1 MLSVLQMLLSSVLV
15 VTVRQLVVIIVQV
28 LLLLLVGVVLLGM
41 LSLILS
47 RVLVLHWMLVLCWML
62 VLWWM
67 LVLGRVR
74 TRAVRYIEVRLGVEM
89 GRLLARKVIV
99 EELGLLVSG
108 QVMTRLVGNP
118 WSVISCEESQVREL
132 SKRTK
137 SEKLVIELSQSAK

>member
-1 MLSVLQMLLSSVLV
+1 
-15 VTVRQLVVIIVQV
+15 
-28 LLLLLVGVVLLGM
+28 
-41 LSLILS
+41 
-47 RVLVLHWMLVLCWML
+47 
-62 VLWWM
+62 M

-137 SEKLVIELSQSAK
+137 SEKLVR